1 MFCNKWGDGK
11 DFIDKKS
18 GYKIL
23 KYINRIPFSVR
34 CGNGGDFQQF
44 GIWLA
49 EEMEDYKNRG
59 MWIRLAKIN
68 HRSVL
73 EQCLSFVK
81 DSNADN
87 KIALFLWKLKEIK
100 NQKPDLKPDDKS
112 FQK

>member
-1 MFCNKWGDGK
+1 M
-11 DFIDKKS
+11 KS
-18 GYKIL
+18 VKQVL
-23 KYINRIPFSVR
+23 KSFNPLQDKYISR
-34 CGNGGDFQQF
+34 DFQQF